1 MVHKKIRIPIES
13 ANEIMRA
20 LGLLKDSIE
29 FEDLTKDDV
38 EARKSFSDMIK
49 RCDEMK
55 KKITDYS
62 KVCYDF
68 QYPIQNYNSYE
79 DFSKDL
85 RDDMQNRDKK
95 FGSTYFDLVENEILE
110 NERKINELVDSHT
123 QIREDLITLI
133 EKKYVFKKA
142 QELVRSN
149 VNFSGISNLNFL
161 IGVVPVENE
170 MKMKRM
176 LFRISRGRALTAFYS
191 LEISSDEYKLTS
203 KVRQRNADFIENQ
216 NTRLQKLSAM
226 IQSKDLFTVN
236 TKKKIFTI
244 IFPGSE
250 ENILLSRL
258 LQVCEIFQASRYT
271 IPKISDVVKDINEIA
286 KEIKDK
292 KTLMNSIENNLQYF
306 FYTNNAYGDKGAVK
320 YSMYRIFFEQEK
332 MIYTTLNKCII
343 RDTFVDGHVWIPLK
357 EVGRVTAILQNLF
370 GAEQENKTSAYL
382 EDLPINEDDKPP
394 TLISINEFTAA
405 FQQVVD
411 TYGTPRYKEV
421 NPGYFTIVTF
431 PFLFGVMF
439 GDIGHGLILFIFA
452 IYICIFNDKISKS
465 KSLLKGILFARY
477 FLLLMGFFAVY
488 CGFLYNDFISVPV
501 YIKTCYNVT
510 DDKEK
515 EVDLERKTDCKYR
528 FGVDPAWYLANNEL
542 AFMNSL
548 KMKLSVILGVFHMVI
563 GIILKG
569 VNAFFEGDMVEL
581 IFVFFPQIVL
591 MLSLFGYMDFLI
603 FAKWATDYSKQINF
617 RDSEGSEKI
626 FNYTILAPDIK
637 SYLMNIFLSPGKLP
651 DFENPFENDVKEK
664 RLNLTDNDW
673 YLLTDRDKLEHIHLG
688 LLLISL
694 LSMILMFFPK
704 IFLNYSKE
712 KKNYIINNGNNI
724 NGILNQGQE
733 QNQFQEQLIPQ
744 KEIEVPNFSNIFVE
758 VAIETIEFVLG
769 TVSNTASY
777 LRLWALSLAHSQ
789 LAYVAFSKT
798 IASFGNITDNWR
810 INGIILIAVFPIFAG
825 ATAIVLLF
833 MDVMEC
839 FLHTLRLHWVEFQN
853 KFYRADGYQFKAFY
867 FQKNITLE
875 NEEFT
880 TE

>member
-38 EARKSFSDMIK
+38 EAKKSFSDMIK

-258 LQVCEIFQASRYT
+258 LQVCEIFQASR
-271 IPKISDVVKDINEIA
+271 
-286 KEIKDK
+286 
-292 KTLMNSIENNLQYF
+292 
-306 FYTNNAYGDKGAVK
+306 
-320 YSMYRIFFEQEK
+320 
-332 MIYTTLNKCII
+332 
-343 RDTFVDGHVWIPLK
+343 
-357 EVGRVTAILQNLF
+357 
-370 GAEQENKTSAYL
+370 
-382 EDLPINEDDKPP
+382 
-394 TLISINEFTAA
+394 
-405 FQQVVD
+405 
-411 TYGTPRYKEV
+411 
-421 NPGYFTIVTF
+421 
-431 PFLFGVMF
+431 
-439 GDIGHGLILFIFA
+439 
-452 IYICIFNDKISKS
+452 
-465 KSLLKGILFARY
+465 
-477 FLLLMGFFAVY
+477 
-488 CGFLYNDFISVPV
+488 
-501 YIKTCYNVT
+501 
-510 DDKEK
+510 
-515 EVDLERKTDCKYR
+515 
-528 FGVDPAWYLANNEL
+528 
-542 AFMNSL
+542 
-548 KMKLSVILGVFHMVI
+548 
-563 GIILKG
+563 
-569 VNAFFEGDMVEL
+569 
-581 IFVFFPQIVL
+581 
-591 MLSLFGYMDFLI
+591 
-603 FAKWATDYSKQINF
+603 
-617 RDSEGSEKI
+617 
-626 FNYTILAPDIK
+626 
-637 SYLMNIFLSPGKLP
+637 
-651 DFENPFENDVKEK
+651 
-664 RLNLTDNDW
+664 
-673 YLLTDRDKLEHIHLG
+673 
-688 LLLISL
+688 
-694 LSMILMFFPK
+694 
-704 IFLNYSKE
+704 
-712 KKNYIINNGNNI
+712 
-724 NGILNQGQE
+724 
-733 QNQFQEQLIPQ
+733 
-744 KEIEVPNFSNIFVE
+744 
-758 VAIETIEFVLG
+758 
-769 TVSNTASY
+769 
-777 LRLWALSLAHSQ
+777 
-789 LAYVAFSKT
+789 
-798 IASFGNITDNWR
+798 
-810 INGIILIAVFPIFAG
+810 
-825 ATAIVLLF
+825 
-833 MDVMEC
+833 
-839 FLHTLRLHWVEFQN
+839 
-853 KFYRADGYQFKAFY
+853 
-867 FQKNITLE
+867 
-875 NEEFT
+875 
-880 TE
+880 